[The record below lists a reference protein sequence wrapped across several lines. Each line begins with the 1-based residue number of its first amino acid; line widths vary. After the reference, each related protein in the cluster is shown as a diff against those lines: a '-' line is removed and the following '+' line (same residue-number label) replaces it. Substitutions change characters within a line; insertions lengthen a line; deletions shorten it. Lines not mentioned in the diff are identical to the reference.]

1 MADGPSMLRFFEN
14 IAAIIANQPV
24 FGFQQHRRRDVEPQ
38 PMAVWLAR
46 FLIEKS
52 QRYLQPS
59 DQGLP
64 PGIAWC
70 TVRRKHWLPF
80 IQSSNADRVSAT
92 AWLAAATC
100 IALREQKRVING
112 KVLLNI
118 QVQRSSLEHVGGFG
132 FAAGSLLIPL
142 KLSSKCSL
150 SSLARSISDRLTF
163 MINRGWNDNFE
174 RLLGPNP
181 QRHRWFSWL
190 DAHGWRGAIVS
201 LSWKDY
207 RWEID
212 GHQKIQDIACFALSP
227 TLHIS
232 GHCDWTGVSL
242 SVTSRQAAN
251 EREDLLRRLVNY
263 LSEDMVQRILAF
275 DGNDIAPILI
285 EDKQELSIR
294 PPRPVHLREPLDAS
308 NRA

>member
-1 MADGPSMLRFFEN
+1 MPWLTDSPCCVFRKHCRNNRKPACFWLSTTPASRRRAPADGRVAN
-14 IAAIIANQPV
+14 AIFDREITAIFTTKRP
-24 FGFQQHRRRDVEPQ
+24 R
-38 PMAVWLAR
+38 
-46 FLIEKS
+46 
-52 QRYLQPS
+52 
-59 DQGLP
+59 LP

-100 IALREQKRVING
+100 IALREQKRITNG

-174 RLLGPNP
+174 RLLGNNP

-212 GHQKIQDIACFALSP
+212 GHQTIQDIACFALSP

-232 GHCDWTGVSL
+232 GHCDRTGVSL
-242 SVTSRQAAN
+242 SVTSGQAAN
-251 EREDLLRRLVNY
+251 EREDLLSRLVNY
-263 LSEDMVQRILAF
+263 LSEDTVERIL
-275 DGNDIAPILI
+275 
-285 EDKQELSIR
+285 SI
-294 PPRPVHLREPLDAS
+294 
-308 NRA
+308 